1 MKWMIASDFHGS
13 GFYTQKLFDCFA
25 KEQCDRLLIL
35 GDILYHGPRNDLPKG
50 YAPKE
55 VIQMVNAHAEQIVCV
70 QGNCDC
76 EVDQMVLELPI
87 LNAAMLFD
95 CGNHILYACH
105 GHKAMPKLQK
115 GDVYLQGHTHVP
127 QAEWIDGILHLNPG
141 SIALP
146 KENSWYGYMLWEKEC
161 FVWKDFEGNIKE
173 TLQLGVD

>member
-95 CGNHILYACH
+95 CGNHSYMP
-105 GHKAMPKLQK
+105 AMDIRRCQSFKK
-115 GDVYLQGHTHVP
+115 G
-127 QAEWIDGILHLNPG
+127 I
-141 SIALP
+141 SI
-146 KENSWYGYMLWEKEC
+146 
-161 FVWKDFEGNIKE
+161 FKDIPMFLKQNGLMGFSI
-173 TLQLGVD
+173 